1 MIESIFKHIAPNIKD
16 GKIKDLKQLLKET
29 GIYKSFEEIY
39 ADYGNDGD
47 KVATYILLAYCT
59 DSTFVVSGNEW
70 SATKRG
76 IMEIVGL
83 DTEKYLDVI
92 SNSRQSLKDA
102 IIAISSE
109 LKDWRYGQIII
120 WKESA
125 LMLDEIATSKP
136 DVKSKTP
143 SKNIRDAAIY
153 SNELKEKAESLEK
166 QLLQQTRSKE
176 RKSEVEEIGIA
187 NMSYEL
193 ILKKALNKE

>member
-39 ADYGNDGD
+39 TDYGNDGD
-47 KVATYILLAYCT
+47 KVATYILLTYCT
-59 DSTFVVSGNEW
+59 DSTYVVSGHDWIE
-70 SATKRG
+70 TKKN
-76 IMEIVGL
+76 IFDLVGL
-83 DTEKYLDVI
+83 SEERNIDVFLFK
-92 SNSRQSLKDA
+92 RQSVKDA
-102 IIAISSE
+102 ITAISSE
-109 LKDWRYGQIII
+109 IKDWRYRQIII

-125 LMLDEIATSKP
+125 AMLDDIATSKP
-136 DVKSKTP
+136 DEKSKSP

-176 RKSEVEEIGIA
+176 RKAEVDDINMA

-193 ILKKALNKE
+193 LLKKALNG